1 MTLVIDLGTVNTVA
15 MLDGRLV
22 TVDGA
27 PWLPSVVHEGLVGAD
42 AAELA
47 GGQAARDLKERL
59 DPDEVRVLFAR
70 VLDAARDQG
79 GVIGAIVVTHPAG
92 WSPERVAVLTSAAG
106 PMARAVPEP
115 VAVAAVHGDEPVL
128 VVDAGGGPW
137 HVTAVRGQEVLASAA
152 LPFGGN
158 DVDRLI
164 VERVRPSLRS
174 VTDDA
179 ALLESARVGK
189 ELLSRHDST
198 EIVLPDHRAVRLD
211 RAEFERLVSADV
223 DRLAALVSEVGGQ
236 VRAGRVLLVGG
247 SSRMP
252 LLARRITEV
261 TGLPVTTD
269 PEPETAVVRGAHAL
283 TRPAPLEDPLAPPP
297 GSAAG
302 DALPQFGAAHPAA
315 AGTASPLAPG
325 TAPFAPGAAS
335 LAPGAPPLGPGAVP
349 LAPGA
354 APGGPPLA
362 SGTSSGAAPV
372 ASGGSPGAAP
382 FAPGTPP
389 GAAPLASGAAPPHSP
404 DSPSVAGS
412 PPLSPAEPGGRTTAS
427 AFEEPVRPPAGSAP
441 RRGPLALVVLLLLVA
456 AAAVVFGGE
465 RAVGGSPVAVGGPPP
480 LPEVAIPPVV
490 DGDEV
495 VNSAV
500 ATFTSGALGEATEYR
515 HPAGNTFEVTVTGI
529 ETAVTA
535 PQPYLE
541 APDGFRWL
549 ILRLHVVNA
558 AGPDYPHDPMENV
571 AVLDDRGQWLRQPN
585 GHGQIACTEG
595 VPPATR
601 IPADSEVGV
610 CGVVSVPEATPVA
623 AVLFGVRSPEAQ
635 APLRFPVDVPAARDR
650 AAPTRVVGTLGGPAV
665 TVGGLRARVDLVRTP
680 SGYLGEQVPA
690 PGHRF
695 VVVRASVTATRQPHV
710 TILLRDDRGAF
721 LSGIVQ
727 VATGCPP
734 LPGTLTPEEPAYGCQ
749 VFEVAADTPVS
760 AVTFPD
766 GGPDVTRWPTWR

>member
-1 MTLVIDLGTVNTVA
+1 MTLVIDFGTVNTVA

-27 PWLPSVVHEGLVGAD
+27 PWLPSVVHEGVVGAD

-59 DPDEVRVLFAR
+59 DPDEVRALFAR

-79 GVIGAIVVTHPAG
+79 GVVGAVVVTHPAG

-115 VAVAAVHGDEPVL
+115 VAVAAVHGDGSVL

-152 LPFGGN
+152 LSFGGN

-247 SSRMP
+247 SSRIP
-252 LLARRITEV
+252 LLARRVTEV

-297 GSAAG
+297 ESAAG
-302 DALPQFGAAHPAA
+302 DAPPRFGAAHPAA
-315 AGTASPLAPG
+315 AGTALPPLAP
-325 TAPFAPGAAS
+325 
-335 LAPGAPPLGPGAVP
+335 
-349 LAPGA
+349 
-354 APGGPPLA
+354 
-362 SGTSSGAAPV
+362 
-372 ASGGSPGAAP
+372 
-382 FAPGTPP
+382 
-389 GAAPLASGAAPPHSP
+389 GAAPPHSP

-412 PPLSPAEPGGRTTAS
+412 PPPSPAEPGGRTTAT
-427 AFEEPVRPPAGSAP
+427 AFEEAVRPPARSAV
-441 RRGPLALVVLLLLVA
+441 RRGPLALVVLLLLA

-465 RAVGGSPVAVGGPPP
+465 RAVGGNPVAVDGPPP
-480 LPEVAIPPVV
+480 LPEVAIPPAV

-495 VNSAV
+495 VNGTV

-549 ILRLHVVNA
+549 VLRLRVVNA
-558 AGPDYPHDPMENV
+558 AGPDFPHDPMENV

-585 GHGQIACTEG
+585 GPGQIACTEG

-601 IPADSEVGV
+601 IPADGEVDV

-650 AAPTRVVGTLGGPAV
+650 AAPTRVVGSLGGPAV
-665 TVGGLRARVDLVRTP
+665 TVDGLRARVDLVLTP

-695 VVVRASVTATRQPHV
+695 VVVRASVTATRQRQV
-710 TILLRDDRGAF
+710 TVLLRDDRGAF
-721 LSGIVQ
+721 LSGVVQ

-734 LPGTLTPEEPAYGCQ
+734 LPGTLAPEEPAYGCH

-760 AVTFPD
+760 GVTFLD
-766 GGPDVTRWPTWR
+766 SGQDATRWPTWR